1 MGMERTYIM
10 LKPDCVNRGLMGE
23 VIRRIE
29 QKGFRITAMKMMMLD
44 EPILREH
51 YAHIADQPWFPET
64 LEYMTSGPV
73 VAMIVEGKYA
83 ISGMRKLMGK
93 TKYQDAEPGTIR
105 GDFAESTT
113 RNIIHGSDSEEN
125 AKIEIRRF
133 FGEAA

>member
-1 MGMERTYIM
+1 
-10 LKPDCVNRGLMGE
+10 
-23 VIRRIE
+23 
-29 QKGFRITAMKMMMLD
+29 
-44 EPILREH
+44 
-51 YAHIADQPWFPET
+51 
-64 LEYMTSGPV
+64 
-73 VAMIVEGKYA
+73 MIVEGKYA

-133 FGEAA
+133 FGEDA

>member
-1 MGMERTYIM
+1 MRTDRHILPRPCSSTTRGGINAFDLSDELIVSYSLLKREVLDFNGLCSGLGVSIVSRGNM
-10 LKPDCVNRGLMGE
+10 L
-23 VIRRIE
+23 
-29 QKGFRITAMKMMMLD
+29 
-44 EPILREH
+44 
-51 YAHIADQPWFPET
+51 
-64 LEYMTSGPV
+64 SV

-133 FGEAA
+133 FGEDA